1 MQRPQASPSVA
12 GRPSTGIG
20 RGEQMS
26 VVSYSRKVFAPVTE
40 LCRDV
45 CHYCTFAKTPQALDS
60 PYLSPEKVLSTAEAG
75 KATGC
80 KEILFTLGDKPE
92 LRYRAAR
99 DGLAEL
105 GFETTIEYV
114 EHLAKLVFDETGLLP
129 HINAGVMTKSEM
141 ERLRRASVSQ
151 GLMLESVSER
161 LCQRGGPHFGSPDK
175 APALRL
181 QNIRFA
187 GELQIP
193 FTTGILIGIGETRE
207 ERVESLDALAQLHAE
222 FGHIQEIIIQNFRA
236 KPGTRMS
243 AEPEPCIDDLLWTI
257 RLARDVFGTDMA
269 IQTPPNLNRGHI
281 ARILDSGI
289 DDWGGISPV
298 TPDFVNPE
306 APWPQIEE
314 LAEETSASGK
324 TLVER
329 LAVYPKY
336 LYPGTPYIEPHLLAA
351 AIRHVDSEGY
361 VRNDD
366 WCAGKAVGLPYSVPR
381 DRKPLRRATNYPVT
395 RALRRARRGLDLE
408 ENEITSLFAAR
419 GAEFDEICAA
429 ADELRAE
436 VSGDVITYVVNR
448 NINYTNIC
456 YFRCGFCGFSKGKH
470 ADNLRGKSYELGLDE
485 IVARAEEACARGA
498 TEVCLQGGIHPSYTG
513 NTYLDICRSIREA
526 VPAIHIHAFS
536 PLEIWQGA
544 QSLGV
549 RVSDF
554 LEQLQRAGLNS
565 MPGTAAE
572 ILDDEV
578 RARICPDK
586 IKTIQWI
593 DVVSAAHGVGLKTTS
608 TIMFGHLD
616 RPVHWSKHLLI
627 LRALQKASG
636 GITEF
641 VPLPFVHSQ
650 APLFSKGLARRGPTF
665 RESVLMHAVSR
676 LVLHPYI
683 TNIQTSW
690 AKMGVEGAKSC
701 LNAGCNDLGG
711 TLMNES
717 ISRAAGAEHGQ
728 EVTSAQMI
736 EIAAAIG
743 RPAEQ
748 RTTLYDQPRILN
760 QASSAR

>member
-1 MQRPQASPSVA
+1 
-12 GRPSTGIG
+12 
-20 RGEQMS
+20 MS

-45 CHYCTFAKTPQALDS
+45 CHYCTFAKTPSALDS
-60 PYLSPEKVLSTAEAG
+60 PYMSPEKVVSTAEAG

-92 LRYRAAR
+92 LRYRTAR

-105 GFETTIEYV
+105 GYETTIEYV
-114 EHLAKLVFDETGLLP
+114 EYLAKLVFDETGLLP
-129 HINAGVMTKSEM
+129 HINAGVMTISEM
-141 ERLRRASVSQ
+141 ARLKRVSVSQ
-151 GLMLESVSER
+151 GLMLESLSER
-161 LCQRGGPHFGSPDK
+161 FCERGGPHFGSPDK
-175 APALRL
+175 APTLRL

-207 ERVESLDALAQLHAE
+207 ERVESLEALAELHAE

-236 KPGTRMS
+236 KPGTKM
-243 AEPEPCIDDLLWTI
+243 AAKPEPDIEDLLWTI
-257 RLARDVFGTDMA
+257 HCARDVFGTDMA
-269 IQTPPNLNRGHI
+269 IQTPPNLNRDQI
-281 ARILDSGI
+281 RRILYSGI
-289 DDWGGISPV
+289 NDWGGISPV

-306 APWPQIEE
+306 APWPQIEK
-314 LAEETSASGK
+314 LAEETGASGR

-336 LYPGTPYIEPHLLAA
+336 LYPDSPFIEPHLLAA
-351 AIRHVDSEGY
+351 AMQHVDGEGY

-366 WCAGKAVGLPYSVPR
+366 WCAGNAGSLPYSVPR
-381 DRKPLRRATNYPVT
+381 AGKAAQLASNNPVT
-395 RALRRARRGLDLE
+395 RALRQARRGLTLE
-408 ENEITSLFAAR
+408 EHEITPLFAAR
-419 GAEFDEICAA
+419 GAEFDEVCAA
-429 ADELRAE
+429 ADELRTE

-470 ADNLRGKSYELGLDE
+470 ADHLRGKSYKLGLDE
-485 IVARAEEACARGA
+485 IAARAEEAYARGA

-513 NTYLDICRSIREA
+513 ETYIDICRAIRET
-526 VPAIHIHAFS
+526 VPSIHIHAFS

-544 QSLGV
+544 QSLSI
-549 RVSDF
+549 RVSSF
-554 LEQLQRAGLNS
+554 LERLQRAGLGS

-572 ILDDEV
+572 ILDDDV

-586 IKTIQWI
+586 IKTNQWI

-616 RPVHWSKHLLI
+616 HPEHWTKHLLI
-627 LRALQKASG
+627 LRSLQEASG

-641 VPLPFVHSQ
+641 IPLPFVHSQ
-650 APLFSKGLARRGPTF
+650 TPLFSGGLARKGPTF
-665 RESVLMHAVSR
+665 RESVLMHAVGR

-690 AKMGVEGAKSC
+690 TKMGVEGAKSC

-728 EVTSAQMI
+728 EVRPAQMI
-736 EIAAAIG
+736 DIAAAIG

-748 RTTLYDQPRILN
+748 RTTIYAQPLNSDQTNLASGQLRVTATFDDLHI
-760 QASSAR
+760 ASSA